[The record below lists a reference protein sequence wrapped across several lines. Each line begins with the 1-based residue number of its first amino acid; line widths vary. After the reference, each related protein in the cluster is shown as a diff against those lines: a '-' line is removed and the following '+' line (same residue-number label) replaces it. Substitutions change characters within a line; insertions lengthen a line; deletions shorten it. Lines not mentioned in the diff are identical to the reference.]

1 MLLSTEAAETGSGEV
16 LARLVVLG
24 TRKQMFCNGNPEKL
38 LKDNPYQNQE
48 LPQLYESD
56 PNKKAIGFCTEDLVY
71 MEKIK
76 ELQDYLEKVKNMV
89 KPGCSQEVLKVA
101 LSSMSSL
108 VNFLSS
114 MSTRPKLHASL

>member
-1 MLLSTEAAETGSGEV
+1 ML
-16 LARLVVLG
+16 
-24 TRKQMFCNGNPEKL
+24 CNRNPEKF
-38 LKDNPYQNQE
+38 LKDNSYQNPT
-48 LPQLYESD
+48 LPQLDESN
-56 PNKKAIGFCTEDLVY
+56 PNNDIGLCTEDLVY

-76 ELQDYLEKVKNMV
+76 ELQDYLDKVKNMV